1 MPDELASFS
10 LQAIASLFATNS
22 SIMTGELLDA
32 CVTAVTSLLNDECYP
47 ARLAGGHLVQVFF
60 RQFSDAA
67 AVFNDLK
74 VRLSLHST
82 SAAPRHNARERVE
95 TSLIMLG
102 ALPGRARMPSCLTIS
117 SGCCT
122 STRSYLRLL
131 PLQARRPRAA
141 AV

>member
-1 MPDELASFS
+1 MPEELASTS
-10 LQAIASLFATNS
+10 LQAIAALFAINS

-82 SAAPRHNARERVE
+82 SAAPRHNLRERVE

-102 ALPGRARMPSCLTIS
+102 ALPGKAQMPSCLPMLF
-117 SGCCT
+117 GCC
-122 STRSYLRLL
+122 TRSYLLLL
-131 PLQARRPRAA
+131 PLQVRRPRAA
-141 AV
+141 AA